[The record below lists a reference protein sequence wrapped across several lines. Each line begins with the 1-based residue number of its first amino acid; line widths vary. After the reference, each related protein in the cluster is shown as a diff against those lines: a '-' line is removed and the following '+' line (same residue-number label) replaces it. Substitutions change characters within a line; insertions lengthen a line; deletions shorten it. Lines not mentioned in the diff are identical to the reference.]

1 MVIQVIFLTEL
12 FDRLTFGINPA
23 AMILILTD
31 LPRAIM
37 NWTSDH

>member
-1 MVIQVIFLTEL
+1 MVIQVFFLTEL
-12 FDRLTFGINPA
+12 FDRLAFGINLA
-23 AMILILTD
+23 AMIVILTD

>member
-1 MVIQVIFLTEL
+1 MVIQVFFLTEL
-12 FDRLTFGINPA
+12 FDRLAFGINPA
-23 AMILILTD
+23 ATIFILTD